1 MQTPSSS
8 AQGPRGNDTVLSPNL
23 VGVVE
28 ESRLDGHFG
37 EVLKELSFFELQG
50 IDNYLQI
57 FGTVDEDGSVDHRL
71 WKELRD
77 AMATHLVDKGEEIR
91 GIAETVGEPSKE
103 LVEKMSRTVRNQV
116 QQVLNS

>member
-1 MQTPSSS
+1 MQSLSPSNNSKF
-8 AQGPRGNDTVLSPNL
+8 NDTVLSPNL
-23 VGVVE
+23 VNVVE

-57 FGTVDEDGSVDHRL
+57 FGTVDEDGSVDHTL

-103 LVEKMSRTVRNQV
+103 LLEKMSRTVRNQV
-116 QQVLNS
+116 QQVLNN

>member
-1 MQTPSSS
+1 MDTPSDN
-8 AQGPRGNDTVLSPNL
+8 AGGNKNDTILSPNL

-103 LVEKMSRTVRNQV
+103 LVEKMSKTVRDQV